1 MDCGRELI
9 ADFSHISGLKMFGLS
24 RYYTATR
31 LGLAVAKSAAGKRA
45 RRSLGS
51 YTVPPQ
57 SLRDA
62 PVIDQCA
69 DCGRPSIELTEHPLD
84 QHDADDIKKL
94 CPACGHKH
102 HADDPRGWGLHA
114 RLKSR
119 IVEAISEGHSLRFD
133 YQIKTGSVERYWLAP
148 MSVEPS
154 IEGTGDERVWINGT
168 VAGSGDSKSFRL
180 DRMERLFVVCK

>member
-1 MDCGRELI
+1 
-9 ADFSHISGLKMFGLS
+9 MFRLS
-24 RYYTATR
+24 RYYASTR
-31 LGLAVAKSAAGKRA
+31 LGRAVVKSVLGA
-45 RRSLGS
+45 R
-51 YTVPPQ
+51 TVSSQ

-94 CPACGHKH
+94 CPPCAHKH

-133 YQIKTGSVERYWLAP
+133 YQTKTGAEERYWLAP
-148 MSVEPS
+148 LSLES
-154 IEGTGDERVWINGT
+154 RTEDTGDECVWINGN
-168 VAGSGDSKSFRL
+168 VAGSSDPKSFRL
-180 DRMERLFVVCK
+180 DRMDRLFVVCK